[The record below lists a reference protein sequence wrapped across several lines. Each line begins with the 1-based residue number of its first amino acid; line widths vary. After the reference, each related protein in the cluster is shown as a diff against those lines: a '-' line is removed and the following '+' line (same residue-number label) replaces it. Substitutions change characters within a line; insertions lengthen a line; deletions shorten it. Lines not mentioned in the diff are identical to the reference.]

1 MTNEADHGDSNS
13 AAPATQAPRACCRGK
28 SSMFKK
34 ILLTLSILV
43 LVLLAVVAVQP
54 SEFRVERSI
63 SISAPPSAAFELV
76 NDFHHWEIWSPWLEA
91 DPQAQ
96 VTFEGPSLGEGA
108 VYRWAGNRQ
117 VGEGSATI
125 VESRPNERIEI
136 KLEFL
141 KPFANTC
148 TAEFNFQ
155 PHDGQTEATWSMS
168 GHNDFLAKAIH
179 LVIDMDEMIGG
190 QFAKGLA
197 KMKSAAEAAQK

>member
-1 MTNEADHGDSNS
+1 MTSEADSGDSNS
-13 AAPATQAPRACCRGK
+13 AAPAARACCGGK
-28 SSMFKK
+28 SSLFKK
-34 ILLTLSILV
+34 FLLTLAI
-43 LVLLAVVAVQP
+43 LAVVLAAVVAMQP
-54 SEFRVERSI
+54 SDFRVERSI

-91 DPQAQ
+91 DPQVK
-96 VTFEGPSLGEGA
+96 VTFEGPSSGEGA
-108 VYRWAGNRQ
+108 IYRWAGNSQ

-141 KPFANTC
+141 KPFANTSNS
-148 TAEFNFQ
+148 EFTFQ
-155 PHDGQTEATWSMS
+155 PQDGQTKATWSMS

-179 LVIDMDEMIGG
+179 LVLNMDEMIGG